1 MEVRLDRGEVGKSVE
16 KKQNLWIPSRNGN
29 FDGFSNFRR
38 KKKKKTIRTRKL
50 HPRPPQ
56 QYDFHIEYN

>member
-16 KKQNLWIPSRNGN
+16 KKQKLWTPPRNGN

-38 KKKKKTIRTRKL
+38 KTKKKNDSQGNSTTSYVYTISG
-50 HPRPPQ
+50 PISP
-56 QYDFHIEYN
+56 